1 MLAVIVLFD
10 RFTALD
16 AVGPYEVLSS
26 LPGAEVVFAA
36 HTPGPVVNEK
46 GTLRL
51 TADAALADVLQPDV
65 IVVPGGPGQ
74 NAHMADEALLG
85 WLRAA
90 DARSAW
96 TTSVCTGSLLLASAG
111 LLKGRRAT
119 THWLAMDKLAGL
131 GAVPGDR
138 TGRHRRQ
145 VHDRRRSVR
154 RTRHGPRA
162 RREARRRRRRPVG
175 PARPRIRSATALPGR
190 ISRHR
195 APGHHRRPP
204 RPPQIHPARAR
215 GTPGPQPLP
224 GAVPRRSH
232 SLPHRL
238 AKGAS
243 VAVPAL
249 PARRREPVLR
259 PTAGPASWA
268 EPTSRHQARPSSPPT
283 TCLSST
289 RSTCRC
295 CSTGR

>member
-36 HTPGPVVNEK
+36 LMPGPVVNEK

-90 DARSAW
+90 DSRSAW

-131 GAVPGDR
+131 GAVPA
-138 TGRHRRQ
+138 TGR
-145 VHDRRRSVR
+145 VVTDGKYMTAAGVSAGLDMALALAGKLPATPSPSRSSSPSNT
-154 RTRHGPRA
+154 TRNRPTRPDLPP
-162 RREARRRRRRPVG
+162 RRP
-175 PARPRIRSATALPGR
+175 
-190 ISRHR
+190 
-195 APGHHRRPP
+195 
-204 RPPQIHPARAR
+204 
-215 GTPGPQPLP
+215 
-224 GAVPRRSH
+224 
-232 SLPHRL
+232 
-238 AKGAS
+238 
-243 VAVPAL
+243 
-249 PARRREPVLR
+249 
-259 PTAGPASWA
+259 
-268 EPTSRHQARPSSPPT
+268 RPSPT
-283 TCLSST
+283 PSAPAAT
-289 RSTCRC
+289 RS
-295 CSTGR
+295 